1 MKGLLLKDLLNLKK
15 QGKMYLIL
23 VGFYL
28 VFSIA
33 MNNTS
38 FFGGMVCILSAMLP
52 VTALS
57 YDERAKWD
65 KFALTMPVSRRDM
78 VTSKYVLGL
87 SFSLLGVII
96 FFLCNLLTK
105 VELSLNLTT
114 SLVFL
119 GLGILVLSLTLPIL
133 FKFGVEKGRILMM
146 LIFFV
151 PAGIIMLLPNLG
163 LSFTR
168 PSENLLKMLT
178 YAAPVALIAIALI
191 SIMVSIRIY
200 QRKEI

>member
-1 MKGLLLKDLLNLKK
+1 
-15 QGKMYLIL
+15 YLIL